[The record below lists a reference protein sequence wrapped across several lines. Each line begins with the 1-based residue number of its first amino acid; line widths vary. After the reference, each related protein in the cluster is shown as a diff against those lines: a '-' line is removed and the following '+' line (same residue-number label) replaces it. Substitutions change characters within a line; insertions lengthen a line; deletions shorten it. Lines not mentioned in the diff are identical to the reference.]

1 MNDRVFTAD
10 YDKTD
15 VASRVW
21 LPLGVAAILGMSG
34 LLMGLPVL
42 SLLAAGLTFIA
53 LRSWPLTR
61 HNRPALVL
69 SAQGVEIDGLG
80 LVKWKDVARVDSG
93 VVQVKAMKRPAI
105 DLTFTK
111 PLQDVFNATD
121 ATRLRPWEI
130 RIFNLRKTGQLRLDI
145 SRMEDAAEDILDAFK
160 HFHGGI
166 G

>member
-1 MNDRVFTAD
+1 MSDRVFTTD

-34 LLMGLPVL
+34 LLMGLPML
-42 SLLAAGLTFIA
+42 SLLAAVLTFIA

-61 HNRPALVL
+61 HDRPALVL
-69 SAQGVEIDGLG
+69 SAQGAEIDGLG
-80 LVKWKDVARVDSG
+80 QVKWKDIVRVESG
-93 VVQVKAMKRPAI
+93 IVQVKAMKRAAI
-105 DLTFTK
+105 DLTFAR
-111 PLQDVFNATD
+111 PLQDVFNASA

-130 RIFNLRKTGQLRLDI
+130 RVFKLRKDGKMRLDL
-145 SRMEDAAEDILDAFK
+145 SRMEDSADDILEAFK

-166 G
+166 L